1 MKQIFIYLF
10 LSLKVV
16 GQSYSINVF
25 GFHACDVDQIISSP
39 DKIEFKTQ
47 NRGVFDLIWP
57 TNNYYKTIF
66 DPKNFAIKSWG
77 KKINQG
83 AYKKNVSAVIDTSGS
98 IQYNNKQKIS
108 LSSPIYNIFSMLAM
122 VQLYDKE
129 LLDTKWFHYEHQ
141 GRIGKARFLWSDSS
155 NIWNGQDSILC
166 DHYRFDILI
175 SDSSQSI
182 KTQDYFM
189 KHIANDN
196 SIKELWVSRKKTKR
210 IIAASI
216 KMKYLFLRAQ
226 IIPKKEV

>member
-1 MKQIFIYLF
+1 
-10 LSLKVV
+10 
-16 GQSYSINVF
+16 
-25 GFHACDVDQIISSP
+25 
-39 DKIEFKTQ
+39 
-47 NRGVFDLIWP
+47 
-57 TNNYYKTIF
+57 
-66 DPKNFAIKSWG
+66 
-77 KKINQG
+77 
-83 AYKKNVSAVIDTSGS
+83 
-98 IQYNNKQKIS
+98 
-108 LSSPIYNIFSMLAM
+108 MLAM
-122 VQLYDKE
+122 VQFYDKDF
-129 LLDTKWFHYEHQ
+129 LDTKWFHYEHQ
-141 GRIGKARFLWSDSS
+141 GQLGKARFLWSDST
-155 NIWNGQDSILC
+155 NIWNGQDSIPC